1 MMQRLLVGCMEI
13 LFLILAPTVF
23 GYGLIALLKCSL
35 LPTYL
40 HLNGKSR
47 LESGTC
53 PRAVKAGLRCIVSN
67 QGTWYLDHLDVTWDQ
82 FYMTEPLVNI
92 TDPDEQKLLLG
103 GEVCMWGETVDA
115 SDLLQ
120 TIWPRAAAA
129 AGMYNTFLNSWYG
142 YALYI
147 YIYIYTHIPYI
158 IVVHEQLRHSF
169 FQEFKTCKSSSKLCN
184 IFVD

>member
-129 AGMYNTFLNSWYG
+129 AGMYNTFLNS
-142 YALYI
+142 
-147 YIYIYTHIPYI
+147 
-158 IVVHEQLRHSF
+158 
-169 FQEFKTCKSSSKLCN
+169 
-184 IFVD
+184 